1 MIVVSELAVPFLDA
15 QNLPNFGMIWP
26 CLSQICIFMSLF
38 PKKFCLFQMC
48 LLRGKISRRILRLSE
63 QQSRKR
69 PNFPV
74 GRLWRAKTFRT
85 KCVNSFF
92 ATCMP
97 KVRKSHSRHIKKYV
111 NRSWLSENCPKNY
124 KAIRK
129 LSRLSEN
136 FPDCPETFQS
146 FQKLSRLFIYSP
158 DCPQTFQTVR
168 IISILSRSFSNCLL
182 TF

>member
-1 MIVVSELAVPFLDA
+1 
-15 QNLPNFGMIWP
+15 
-26 CLSQICIFMSLF
+26 MSLYIIYKRHLKRTYIIYIISTGHQYLWKGVQKG
-38 PKKFCLFQMC
+38 PTATANAVEVSRPSWVNLFIRA
-48 LLRGKISRRILRLSE
+48 LKS
-63 QQSRKR
+63 

-85 KCVNSFF
+85 KCVNSYF

-97 KVRKSHSRHIKKYV
+97 KVRKLHSRHIKKYV

-146 FQKLSRLFIYSP
+146 FQKLSRLSIYSP
-158 DCPQTFQTVR
+158 DCPETFQTVR
-168 IISILSRSFSNCLL
+168 KLSRLSGYSPYCPEAFQTVC
-182 TF
+182 